1 MENVAAITFDV
12 GGTLIEPW
20 PSVGHVYAAVAARH
34 GVRAEPE
41 ELTHRFVDAWN
52 RKKNFNYTQD
62 DWAGLVDATFAGLTT
77 TLPSQS
83 FFDELYLRFA
93 EPDCWRVYEDVIPS
107 LTVLRERNVRLAVIS
122 NWDIRLRPLLQ
133 TLDLADWFEVIHVS
147 SELGNTKPDRRI
159 FQAAIDSFGLSAAQI
174 LHVGDSEIEDHRGA
188 MAAGMQS
195 RWLCRDCNEPLA
207 HTVNSLSSFAC

>member
-34 GVRAEPE
+34 GVKAEPE

-52 RKKNFNYTQD
+52 RNENFNYTKD
-62 DWAGLVDATFAGLTT
+62 DWAALVDDTFVGLTT

-93 EPDCWRVYEDVIPS
+93 EPDSWYVYEDVIPTLS
-107 LTVLRERNVRLAVIS
+107 TLRERGVRLAIIS
-122 NWDIRLRPLLQ
+122 NWDVRLRPLLEA
-133 TLDLADWFEVIHVS
+133 LNLADWFEGIYVS
-147 SELGNTKPDRRI
+147 SEIGITKPDSRI
-159 FQAAIDSFGLSAAQI
+159 FQTAINSFGLPASQI
-174 LHVGDSEIEDHRGA
+174 LHVGDTEIEDYRGA
-188 MAAGMQS
+188 QSAGMQS
-195 RWLCRDCNEPLA
+195 CWLCRNYDKPSA
-207 HTVNSLSSFAC
+207 SAINSLASLV

>member
-20 PSVGHVYAAVAARH
+20 PSVGHVYSAVAARH

-41 ELTHRFVDAWN
+41 ELTDRFVDAWN
-52 RKKNFNYTQD
+52 RKENFNYTQD

-93 EPDCWRVYEDVIPS
+93 EPDCWHVYEDVIPT
-107 LTVLRERNVRLAVIS
+107 LTALRERGVRLAVIS

-133 TLDLADWFEVIHVS
+133 ALDLADWFEVIHVS
-147 SELGNTKPDRRI
+147 SELGSTKPDRRI

-188 MAAGMQS
+188 KAAGMQS
-195 RWLCRDCNEPLA
+195 RWLCRDCNESLA
-207 HTVNSLSSFAC
+207 HTINSLSSFA

>member
-1 MENVAAITFDV
+1 MENVSAITFDV

-20 PSVGHVYAAVAARH
+20 PSVGHVYAEVAARH

-41 ELTHRFVDAWN
+41 ELTDRFVDAWN
-52 RKKNFNYTQD
+52 RKENFNYSQD

-93 EPDCWRVYEDVIPS
+93 EPDCWCVYEDVIPA
-107 LTVLRERNVRLAVIS
+107 LTVLHERNVRLAVIS

-133 TLDLADWFEVIHVS
+133 ALDLADWFEVIHVS
-147 SELGNTKPDRRI
+147 SELGSTKPDRRI

-195 RWLCRDCNEPLA
+195 RWLCRDCNKLLA
-207 HTVNSLSSFAC
+207 HTINSLSSLE

>member
-34 GVRAEPE
+34 GVKAEPE

-52 RKKNFNYTQD
+52 RNENFNYTKD
-62 DWAGLVDATFAGLTT
+62 DWAALVDDTFVGLTT

-93 EPDCWRVYEDVIPS
+93 EPDCWHVYEDVIPT
-107 LTVLRERNVRLAVIS
+107 LTTLNERGVRLAVIS
-122 NWDIRLRPLLQ
+122 NWDIRLRPLREVIG
-133 TLDLADWFEVIHVS
+133 LADWFESIHVS
-147 SELGNTKPDRRI
+147 SEIGKIKPDLGI
-159 FQAAIDSFGLSAAQI
+159 FQAAINSIGLPASQI
-174 LHVGDSEIEDHRGA
+174 LHVGDSELEDYQGA
-188 MAAGMQS
+188 QAAGMKT
-195 RWLCRDCNEPLA
+195 RWLCRNGNASSDY
-207 HTVNSLSSFAC
+207 TINSLVSLI

>member
-52 RKKNFNYTQD
+52 RKENFSYSQD

-83 FFDELYLRFA
+83 FFDELYYDFGT
-93 EPDCWRVYEDVIPS
+93 PKPWRIFDDVLPTIAA
-107 LTVLRERNVRLAVIS
+107 LRERGTRLAVIS
-122 NWDIRLRPLLQ
+122 NWDDRLCPLLES
-133 TLDLADWFEVIHVS
+133 LELANEFEVILVSAVVRFVFVPVNNSIRLHRHSQCPKPLHLSLSIPPPGLRASLEIGTILPDPPHVS
-147 SELGNTKPDRRI
+147 PSNTR
-159 FQAAIDSFGLSAAQI
+159 
-174 LHVGDSEIEDHRGA
+174 H
-188 MAAGMQS
+188 
-195 RWLCRDCNEPLA
+195 
-207 HTVNSLSSFAC
+207 SLQCLLQE

>member
-93 EPDCWRVYEDVIPS
+93 EPDCWRVYEDVIPA
-107 LTVLRERNVRLAVIS
+107 LTALRECDVRLAVIS

-133 TLDLADWFEVIHVS
+133 ALDLADWFEVIHVS
-147 SELGNTKPDRRI
+147 SELGSTKPDRRI

-195 RWLCRDCNEPLA
+195 RWLCRDCNKLLA
-207 HTVNSLSSFAC
+207 HTINSLSSLE